1 MVYRDIKREDFD
13 EALKSLGNDP
23 AILDHDIHASHL
35 QAKSHDPWYATF
47 NRKWMEL
54 STLKDTNMNISSLII
69 FFALGLVGVFITTL
83 YLAIQI
89 HRLQDTHNFG
99 SDMSELKKELKG
111 IQSQINEMDELI
123 QEQHIE
129 MMDQVEEIKL
139 KKQFK
144 TAAPQAVHISK
155 IDQDEIKLKKWRH
168 LGIGKNR
175 EGEYVLLHDGEQSV
189 MFSKNQ
195 FIKPTWRILDFN
207 NKQTVLLGPENKRIN
222 LVSQ

>member
-1 MVYRDIKREDFD
+1 V
-13 EALKSLGNDP
+13 N
-23 AILDHDIHASHL
+23 
-35 QAKSHDPWYATF
+35 
-47 NRKWMEL
+47 
-54 STLKDTNMNISSLII
+54 
-69 FFALGLVGVFITTL
+69 
-83 YLAIQI
+83 
-89 HRLQDTHNFG
+89 
-99 SDMSELKKELKG
+99 ELKKELKG
-111 IQSQINEMDELI
+111 IQFQINEMDELI

-129 MMDQVEEIKL
+129 MMDQLEEIKL

>member
-23 AILDHDIHASHL
+23 AILDHDVHASHL

-69 FFALGLVGVFITTL
+69 FFALGLIGVFITTL

-89 HRLQDTHNFG
+89 HCLPDTHSFG
-99 SDMSELKKELKG
+99 SDVNELKKELKG
-111 IQSQINEMDELI
+111 IQAQINEMDELI

-144 TAAPQAVHISK
+144 VATPHTPHLSK
-155 IDQDEIKLKKWRH
+155 IDRDEIELKKWRH